1 MADHLLTG
9 EGARRRS
16 RTRSSGIRLLRP
28 ISGQVVDFSPLGL
41 GIRSSNPLSVGQSYS
56 FLLRRGMKVK
66 RVIGHVAW
74 CRLTKTDSTTS
85 STTPLAYRSGLE
97 IEHLEPSAWRF
108 LSSET
113 RTTGRAR
120 SWR

>member
-1 MADHLLTG
+1 MADDLPTG

-16 RTRSSGIRLLRP
+16 RTQSSDIRLIRP
-28 ISGQVVDFSPLGL
+28 ITGKVVDFSPLGL

-74 CRLTKTDSTTS
+74 CRLTKTDSNTS
-85 STTPLAYRSGLE
+85 STTSLAYRTGVE
-97 IEHLEPSAWRF
+97 IDHLEPSAWRF

-113 RTTGRAR
+113 RPTGRAR
-120 SWR
+120 SSR